1 MDQLFLKK
9 EAGAPMAPDRNGTVF
24 LSVSVSWHDGR
35 LYDQGYGVFR
45 CIGVVPSA
53 GDLYVQHP

>member
-1 MDQLFLKK
+1 
-9 EAGAPMAPDRNGTVF
+9 MALDRNSTVF

-35 LYDQGYGVFR
+35 LYDQGYCVFR
-45 CIGVVPSA
+45 CNGAVPSA